1 MVDKEAVIQAV
12 KKELQAL
19 YGDRLAKLIL
29 YGSYARGDFHEESD
43 MDFLVVLR
51 DEEIRFMQE
60 LDRMRE
66 PLLRISIDF
75 GIALSN
81 FPVTLKKLSRA
92 ETLFYQNVNQEGIIV

>member
-1 MVDKEAVIQAV
+1 MVNQEAVIQAV

-19 YGDRLAKLIL
+19 YGERLAKVIL

-43 MDFLVVLR
+43 MDFLVVLK
-51 DEEIRFMQE
+51 DEEIRMMQE

-66 PLLRISIDF
+66 AMFRISMDF
-75 GIALSN
+75 GIAISN

-92 ETLFYQNVNQEGIIV
+92 ETLFYQNVTQEGIIL